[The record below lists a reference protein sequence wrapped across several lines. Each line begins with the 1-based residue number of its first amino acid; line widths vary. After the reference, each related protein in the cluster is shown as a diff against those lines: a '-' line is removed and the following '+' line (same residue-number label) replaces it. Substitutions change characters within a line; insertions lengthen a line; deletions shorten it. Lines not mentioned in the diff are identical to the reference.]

1 MSKLALQLIRENIQ
15 KHQRG
20 EDATYLDLG
29 NCGLTHLPP
38 ELGECVWVETLIL
51 SNVWWD
57 YDLEKKQ
64 WQNKES
70 QNKGEPNRIAFI
82 KGIEKIQKLK
92 KLVVAKYNFDPGA
105 NWELNDLSPLVGL
118 FQLQVLDCSSTQ
130 VSDLS
135 PLSGLSQL
143 QRLDCSG
150 TQVSD
155 LSPLS
160 GLSQLQVLY
169 CSYTQVSDLSPLS
182 GLSQLQTLFCS
193 STQVRDLFP
202 LVGLSQ
208 LQTLDCFDTQVND
221 LSPLAALPQL
231 QTLYCFG
238 TQVSD
243 LSPLSGLKNLQR
255 LDCSSTQISDLKPL
269 LPLIRK
275 GVEVVFNRY
284 EDNTIRVRDCPL
296 TNPPREIVEQGN
308 AAILNYFA
316 EKERSGTEKSLEAK
330 VVLIGEGQAGKTS
343 LLTRLLRPGTALP
356 NKEDRTKG
364 LDIEIEKYAYEIPG
378 GEQMRLN
385 VFDFGGQDHYKPLH
399 HFFYSKN
406 TLYVMVSRNGDAATN
421 DFDYWL
427 DTAQLFGQNSPL
439 LLVHNLFG
447 DVRSSFNR
455 AKYERFGE
463 MIKDS
468 LDVNLGDF
476 ADRRWDEIKS
486 RIEYFASRLPHVHEE
501 IPKSW
506 ANVRRALL
514 ARREEQV
521 IDLEDYLALCAL
533 PENGGMDEAR
543 ALRCSAYLHDIGIIL
558 HYQQDSDLRE
568 YVIVKNEWAT
578 DAAYRVID
586 DAEIAKRQ
594 GLFYQKTDLPRIWC
608 QSEYRKMRLQLLQ
621 LMKHF
626 RLCYPLK
633 ADGEFIAPQ
642 LLPPNPPEGY
652 SWQPEQDLT
661 IYFEYDF
668 MPLGLMS
675 QLIVECHLLIAEER
689 RLVWRDGAVLELTGG
704 DARAEV
710 LLQKRN
716 GKQTIGI
723 RAQGRKRRDLM
734 TIINGKIEELHK
746 PFGSGLKVEKKIPCV
761 CTRCEKV
768 EDKWYFNLSELENRL
783 KAGREKKD
791 CEVSYESVS
800 IDALLGNVFS
810 KQRNFN
816 GKLPEEDSDVDIPLR
831 AFVSYSKADKAY
843 LDEFKKHLKPLQ
855 RSGQLMHWDDSKIA
869 PGEEWD
875 DAIKAEL
882 ARADIIFLLLS
893 PDFLNTD
900 YIWEVEI
907 PQAMR
912 RHKVGEATVIPIKIR
927 NCGWEDMPYA
937 DLQALPR
944 KSDIIGPNPVN
955 DDLWKAVTDEI
966 RQLLRSKKRE

>member
-1 MSKLALQLIRENIQ
+1 MA
-15 KHQRG
+15 KHYA
-20 EDATYLDLG
+20 DS
-29 NCGLTHLPP
+29 
-38 ELGECVWVETLIL
+38 VE
-51 SNVWWD
+51 
-57 YDLEKKQ
+57 K
-64 WQNKES
+64 
-70 QNKGEPNRIAFI
+70 
-82 KGIEKIQKLK
+82 
-92 KLVVAKYNFDPGA
+92 
-105 NWELNDLSPLVGL
+105 WELNDLSPLSALSQLRTLFCSSTEVSDLSPLAGL
-118 FQLQVLDCSSTQ
+118 SQLQTLFCYSTQ

-135 PLSGLSQL
+135 PLAGLSQL
-143 QRLDCSG
+143 QILECSATRVSDLSPLAGLYQLQALYCSITRVSDLSPLSALSQLQMLDCSI

-155 LSPLS
+155 LSPLA
-160 GLSQLQVLY
+160 GLSQLQMLDCSRTQVSDLY
-169 CSYTQVSDLSPLS
+169 PLAALSQLRMLDCSDTQVSDLSPL
-182 GLSQLQTLFCS
+182 
-193 STQVRDLFP
+193 
-202 LVGLSQ
+202 
-208 LQTLDCFDTQVND
+208 
-221 LSPLAALPQL
+221 
-231 QTLYCFG
+231 
-238 TQVSD
+238 
-243 LSPLSGLKNLQR
+243 
-255 LDCSSTQISDLKPL
+255 
-269 LPLIRK
+269 LPLIKK
-275 GVEVVFNRY
+275 GVPVKWAKY
-284 EDNTIRVRDCPL
+284 EIGGILVEDCSL

-308 AAILNYFA
+308 EAILNYFA

-356 NKEDRTKG
+356 NKKDRTKG
-364 LDIEIEKYAYEIPG
+364 LDIEIEKYVYEIPG

-406 TLYVMVSRNGDAATN
+406 TLYVMVSLNGDAATN

-447 DVRSSFNR
+447 DVRSKFSR

-463 MIKDS
+463 IIKDS

-476 ADRRWDEIKS
+476 ADRRWDEVKS
-486 RIEYFASRLPHVHEE
+486 GIEYYASRLPHVHEE

-521 IDLEDYLALCAL
+521 IDMEDYLALCAL

-586 DAEIAKRQ
+586 DAEIAERQ

-608 QSEYRKMRLQLLQ
+608 QPEYRKMRLQLLQ

-652 SWQPEQDLT
+652 CWQPEQDLT
-661 IYFEYDF
+661 MYFEYDF

-734 TIINGKIEELHK
+734 TIVNGKMDELHK
-746 PFGSGLKVEKKIPCV
+746 PFGAGLKVEKKIPCV

-768 EDKWYFNLSELENRL
+768 EDKWYFNLSELETRL
-783 KAGREKKD
+783 SVQRKTIECGYPPNFEM
-791 CEVSYESVS
+791 VS
-800 IDALLGNVFS
+800 IHALLGNVFS
-810 KQRNFN
+810 EKSDIDRIIIE
-816 GKLPEEDSDVDIPLR
+816 GDSHVKTFP
-831 AFVSYSKADKAY
+831 FS
-843 LDEFKKHLKPLQ
+843 
-855 RSGQLMHWDDSKIA
+855 SKIPTVFTA
-869 PGEEWD
+869 FANPKNDLQSLKKEQNEIK
-875 DAIKAEL
+875 DALQTLL
-882 ARADIIFLLLS
+882 ADGKINYTDRADIGKEQYFDYLLNWQNRISLFHYAGHANHKGLS
-893 PDFLNTD
+893 LQDIHADFGPLADELVSRNEESLCVVVLNGCST
-900 YIWEVEI
+900 
-907 PQAMR
+907 QA
-912 RHKVGEATVIPIKIR
+912 HVQGLLEKGV
-927 NCGWEDMPYA
+927 
-937 DLQALPR
+937 
-944 KSDIIGPNPVN
+944 
-955 DDLWKAVTDEI
+955 KAVIATSSSVDDALATKFAIRFYKNLAKGDTLKDAYKSAANFAKTGNDEKRFQHWGKI
-966 RQLLRSKKRE
+966 LRDTGFDDTNPADEFPWGLYISDDERVLQYTLCGGMPH